1 MEILSFW
8 PIVHLALVV
17 YAAMQIFESSADST
31 KKIVWIVVVA
41 LFPLVGL
48 VAWYFIGPGSPKK

>member
-41 LFPLVGL
+41 LFPLVGEVRSL
-48 VAWYFIGPGSPKK
+48 SSLHWLP